1 MEEVLSP
8 QGPKQQAVLF
18 PAVPIYLP
26 AEIRALTPIKPTLS
40 ERSHADVEDRK
51 ALRGPEQQAVLF
63 PAGSIYLPA
72 EIRALTAI
80 KPTLSERSHAD
91 VEALQMLIHNAEEA
105 AKVSP
110 MARTYMR
117 SIVKRLEELQ
127 LRLKI
132 WISDV
137 DIGSGVLEHK
147 GGQNGP
153 SVDLCSVVRAAF
165 STLEVNLNDIG
176 DNLSTMRGLFLH
188 MKELGL
194 VMHFDFLE
202 ANLLALDQID
212 FPRQKT

>member
-1 MEEVLSP
+1 MEEVLSS
-8 QGPKQQAVLF
+8 Q
-18 PAVPIYLP
+18 
-26 AEIRALTPIKPTLS
+26 
-40 ERSHADVEDRK
+40 
-51 ALRGPEQQAVLF
+51 GPEQQAVLF

-137 DIGSGVLEHK
+137 DKGWAVLEHK

-153 SVDLCSVVRAAF
+153 SVGPDLCSVVRAAF

-202 ANLLALDQID
+202 ANLLPLDQID